1 MSQHTMAEC
10 ELLRVIEQ
18 DRMVVRLPS
27 TGAVIQI
34 RLQMAMPPAELA
46 RARMVDPFHP
56 ARGVVDIGE
65 FSRRHNAFLYSR
77 LTELVFPAIHRPRLQ
92 HRAYASR

>member
-1 MSQHTMAEC
+1 MIEPDRA
-10 ELLRVIEQ
+10 VI
-18 DRMVVRLPS
+18 RLPS

-56 ARGVVDIGE
+56 ARGVVGIGE
-65 FSRRHNAFLYSR
+65 FSRMHNAFLYSR
-77 LTELVFPAIHRPRLQ
+77 LTELVFPAIRRPRLQ
-92 HRAYASR
+92 YRASR